1 MHPAHQRLIDTFGG
15 ESLGDARTPW
25 WTRIELDDGDL
36 RDWAASFLR
45 SLDRARAI
53 TTAMFS
59 RSARLTAVLSWV
71 RAEGFEPPFEQLEF
85 MGFDLPDQTPD
96 VVAHRQEDGDE
107 WWINRHYVVLD
118 NDPDILAPL
127 MVAAYGGHR
136 SQEMINL
143 EVSLVDFDRG
153 LALEFYNHKGMTLM
167 ATTAE
172 ALAPIYHR
180 FRDWV
185 REVELE
191 RCDEA
196 FGPALAAQRPDLT
209 VVP

>member
-1 MHPAHQRLIDTFGG
+1 MIDTFGG

-36 RDWAASFLR
+36 RDWAASLLR

-53 TTAMFS
+53 TTAMFA
-59 RSARLTAVLSWV
+59 RSASLTAVLTWV
-71 RAEGFEPPFEQLEF
+71 KAPEFEPPFEQLKF
-85 MGFDLPDQTPD
+85 MGFNLPDPAPD
-96 VVAHRQEDGDE
+96 VVDHRTEDGEE
-107 WWINRHYVVLD
+107 WWVNRHYVVLE
-118 NDPDILAPL
+118 NDPDVLAPL

-136 SQEMINL
+136 FDRMINL

-153 LALEFYNHKGMTLM
+153 LGLEFYDHKGMTLL
-167 ATTAE
+167 ATQPE
-172 ALAPIYHR
+172 PLAPIYQRYRH
-180 FRDWV
+180 WV
-185 REVELE
+185 REMELD

-196 FGPALAAQRPDLT
+196 FAPALAAARPGLT